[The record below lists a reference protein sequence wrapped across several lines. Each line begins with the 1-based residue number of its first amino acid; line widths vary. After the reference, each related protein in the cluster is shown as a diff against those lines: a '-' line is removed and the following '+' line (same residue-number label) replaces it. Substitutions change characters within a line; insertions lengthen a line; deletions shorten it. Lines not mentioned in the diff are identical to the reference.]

1 MKEEIIKIIESI
13 ENPKVLRLVYGFVKE
28 IIK

>member
-1 MKEEIIKIIESI
+1 MKEEIIRMVKNI
-13 ENPKVLRLVYGFVKE
+13 ENPRILRLVYGFVKE